1 MVTSSDLAR
10 KSSGCLRQSQ
20 YFMRLFERTVDELAH
35 DVRLNSEQIEQFASC
50 PIRIR
55 RRHYQSVGVVE
66 ERIPKRSSIGQT
78 EVIAGFGGYAARRFN
93 SQVNF
98 PPKICT
104 KREGGREPFRVQQR
118 CTRCTE

>member
-35 DVRLNSEQIEQFASC
+35 DVRLNSEQIAQFASC

-78 EVIAGFGGYAARRFN
+78 EVIAGFGGYDTRLVGSIRKLTFL
-93 SQVNF
+93 
-98 PPKICT
+98 PKSAPT
-104 KREGGREPFRVQQR
+104 RGRQR
-118 CTRCTE
+118 TLS

>member
-35 DVRLNSEQIEQFASC
+35 DVRLNSEQIAQFASC

-55 RRHYQSVGVVE
+55 RRHYQGVGIIE

-78 EVIAGFGGYAARRFN
+78 EVIAGFGRLAACVPRCMLN
-93 SQVNF
+93 SQLHF
-98 PPKICT
+98 PPKIHE
-104 KREGGREPFRVQQR
+104 REGGRNAS
-118 CTRCTE
+118 